1 MTICKNIVKGR
12 VVYPDYITDIA
23 VREVIFGL
31 LTKYVVAR
39 CRVVCVCLMSMSVS
53 YARVVV
59 TRNVATRLGCSKNG
73 VNDIK
78 AQKWFNGASPLLS
91 FSLLCSA
98 LLFCNACCI
107 RVPGV
112 ALLPL
117 RLTPRTCVLLSCLV
131 STSPYLRVLP
141 SPILC
146 TRLPCRLS
154 CPLILP

>member
-1 MTICKNIVKGR
+1 MSSLSGGGARAQMTICKNIVKGR

-98 LLFCNACCI
+98 LLCSFVMRAVFVYLAWHCC
-107 RVPGV
+107 R
-112 ALLPL
+112 
-117 RLTPRTCVLLSCLV
+117 CV
-131 STSPYLRVLP
+131 
-141 SPILC
+141 
-146 TRLPCRLS
+146 
-154 CPLILP
+154 